1 VAHGQDG
8 GGQPTPF
15 WRRGWL
21 KEKMGVAEATL
32 APIWPRGGLATPIWP
47 RGGSATP
54 KGQSEKKEKKE
65 KRRGLS
71 LAIENMAER
80 VQQIKE
86 DVCLNL
92 EQANDKYNAAANKKQ

>member
-1 VAHGQDG
+1 VAK
-8 GGQPTPF
+8 T
-15 WRRGWL
+15 
-21 KEKMGVAEATL
+21 T
-32 APIWPRGGLATPIWP
+32 PIWPRGGLATPIWP

-92 EQANDKYNAAANKKQ
+92 EQANDKYNAAANKKQRVKTFQEGDLVMAHLWKNCFPT